1 MSPILA
7 GSAWTKA
14 LQPANRRTAVT
25 EKKPAAR
32 RPTAKQQ
39 REQDHQDRVDSGQAH
54 QAEENRSNPGE
65 NVGPAEVAAQPDA
78 SMGNEVQV
86 DAAQQ
91 GGSSRGGEE
100 NTNPHPGN
108 EPSNFREHRKAG
120 K

>member
-1 MSPILA
+1 M
-7 GSAWTKA
+7 
-14 LQPANRRTAVT
+14 T

-32 RPTAKQQ
+32 KPAARKPAHHEPEH
-39 REQDHQDRVDSGQAH
+39 EQEY
-54 QAEENRSNPGE
+54 QAEESRSDPHQ
-65 NVGPAEVAAQPDA
+65 NVGPGNVAAQPDA
-78 SMGNEVQV
+78 SMGNEVVV

-100 NTNPHPGN
+100 NTNPHPGS